1 MEAVAA
7 ALAKAADAAAA
18 AAAKA
23 AEDTAATI
31 AKAVEQAII
40 KERYARFLEE
50 RRLIKLHA
58 SGGRLASNCKSWCGL
73 RMG

>member
-1 MEAVAA
+1 MPAGGEDPA
-7 ALAKAADAAAA
+7 AADAID
-18 AAAKA
+18 
-23 AEDTAATI
+23 DTAAAV

-58 SGGRLASNCKSWCGL
+58 SGGRFASNCKSWCGL

>member
-1 MEAVAA
+1 
-7 ALAKAADAAAA
+7 LAKAA

-23 AEDTAATI
+23 VAAKAADDTAAAV

-58 SGGRLASNCKSWCGL
+58 SGGRFASNCKSWCGL